1 MGMMVTA
8 TSITAMA
15 VPILPAFAS
24 QGIVRQSADTGVV
37 AVRCCVSACSEMV
50 SEPPPWI
57 EKAGCFSA
65 PTAAAPAVWLKTCCS
80 GHRVQVSTLAVKK
93 KKKDS
98 LDFSLDNDTGED
110 DEVIGDMEEWI
121 NNKPAGFGNKVYD
134 TALEEKLLAEIEHD
148 KKSQMAAAMGL
159 KENNGKSNGK
169 KSGKAG
175 KAIRAA
181 PPAGVE
187 VWVGNLPRKKN
198 VDRDLWAALRSVG
211 GLLHVRPIVFAQNEK
226 TREPLCKG
234 YAFLTFK
241 TDGDALDF
249 VAKYH
254 GTNITFGRVEKKLAC
269 EVAGSDSP
277 WSPTKLTTQTAVTAA
292 TGVPKLHVRD
302 NEAAI
307 SLARPSTGTTQDSAL
322 TAAKTSKNISEGSHK
337 EGEKGD
343 DEGKRISEL
352 ELRVRQM
359 ERELK
364 EKDAKLRQVAAVEQE
379 RIEML
384 EKRVLGKFKAIAAGT
399 RAAKTKS
406 EGASTG
412 KKKGPKA
419 VNRKTK
425 SVKPMITLGSANRLK
440 LKERKVLTDVM
451 SKYAAD
457 PAEGVIS

>member
-1 MGMMVTA
+1 MWACIPYCV
-8 TSITAMA
+8 
-15 VPILPAFAS
+15 LAS
-24 QGIVRQSADTGVV
+24 G
-37 AVRCCVSACSEMV
+37 CS
-50 SEPPPWI
+50 
-57 EKAGCFSA
+57 
-65 PTAAAPAVWLKTCCS
+65 
-80 GHRVQVSTLAVKK
+80 
-93 KKKDS
+93 
-98 LDFSLDNDTGED
+98 
-110 DEVIGDMEEWI
+110 
-121 NNKPAGFGNKVYD
+121 
-134 TALEEKLLAEIEHD
+134 
-148 KKSQMAAAMGL
+148 
-159 KENNGKSNGK
+159 
-169 KSGKAG
+169 
-175 KAIRAA
+175 
-181 PPAGVE
+181 
-187 VWVGNLPRKKN
+187 
-198 VDRDLWAALRSVG
+198 
-211 GLLHVRPIVFAQNEK
+211 
-226 TREPLCKG
+226 
-234 YAFLTFK
+234 
-241 TDGDALDF
+241 F

-302 NEAAI
+302 NEAAK
-307 SLARPSTGTTQDSAL
+307 SLALPSTGTTQDSACISDSRNEPL
-322 TAAKTSKNISEGSHK
+322 DASGVPVNSHFYTASFETFDDEEDEEQLRALEDKIWVDLEDGADDLLDMELEDESQKTESALDDIKVCDDPPMLQSTLHDQRVLSTELDNDRMTQHSLVDVDMTAGHASEDHAKNESVSSEKSQSRQTMDMTEDDAGIYVTVTAAKTSKNISEGSHK

-419 VNRKTK
+419 VSRKTR
-425 SVKPMITLGSANRLK
+425 SVKPMITLGSANRSK
-440 LKERKVLTDVM
+440 LNLSNLLAFQKFPFHYVFFTCLQLFLLD
-451 SKYAAD
+451 
-457 PAEGVIS
+457 

>member
-1 MGMMVTA
+1 MGTMVTA
-8 TSITAMA
+8 TSVTAMA
-15 VPILPAFAS
+15 VPILRAFAS
-24 QGIVRQSADTGVV
+24 QGIVRQSAETGVV
-37 AVRCCVSACSEMV
+37 AVRCCVSACGATV
-50 SEPPPWI
+50 SGPPPWI
-57 EKAGCFSA
+57 EKADCFSA
-65 PTAAAPAVWLKTCCS
+65 PPAAAPAVWLKTCCS

-93 KKKDS
+93 KKKES
-98 LDFSLDNDTGED
+98 LDFSLDNDIGED

-148 KKSQMAAAMGL
+148 KKSPLAAAMGL
-159 KENNGKSNGK
+159 KENNGKANGK

-254 GTNITFGRVEKKLAC
+254 GTNITYGRVEKKLAC

-292 TGVPKLHVRD
+292 TGIPKLHVRD

-307 SLARPSTGTTQDSAL
+307 SLALPSTGTTQDSAP
-322 TAAKTSKNISEGSHK
+322 KTSKKISEGSHK

-343 DEGKRISEL
+343 DEGKRIVEL

-364 EKDAKLRQVAAVEQE
+364 EKDAKLRQVAVVEQE

-457 PAEGVIS
+457 PVEGVIS